1 MKSTSFVLLAS
12 FCLSAGNIQAEISY
26 DGVGLP
32 AVLNCSSTA
41 FLMNG
46 FRVREKRT
54 SDLYLSNLAIQIKII
69 NAEEVINAD
78 KPMSMRLYIVS

>member
-1 MKSTSFVLLAS
+1 MKSTFFILMAT
-12 FCLSAGNIQAEISY
+12 FCLSAGNMQAKISY

-46 FRVREKRT
+46 SSVREAPT
-54 SDLYLSNLAIQIKII
+54 SDLYLSDLAIQIKII
-69 NAEEVINAD
+69 NA
-78 KPMSMRLYIVS
+78 